1 MTARPA
7 FHNAYTLAAFEHAE
21 QALCSPGIALL
32 DRLWTQAHQ
41 AREESTL
48 DAGALT
54 SLTPERRAAA
64 VLYPHTAARWAW
76 FTDAAVAH
84 AWGRYRHRGQ
94 HSSDVV
100 SGTGVLITRLNGA
113 VQWQPLDAVGHAF
126 LCLFADGGTFAQAAA
141 AVRAADLTQDHPR
154 GSPVSQVAATL
165 LAAGAFNRIS
175 ITRIHRQFF
184 RRA

>member
-21 QALCSPGIALL
+21 QALCSPGAALL
-32 DRLWTQAHQ
+32 DQLWTQAHQ
-41 AREESTL
+41 ARKESTL

-64 VLYPHTAARWAW
+64 VLYPHAAARWAW

-84 AWGRYRHRGQ
+84 AWGRYHHRGQ
-94 HSSDVV
+94 HSSDVG
-100 SGTGVLITRLNGA
+100 SGTGVLITRLNDDV
-113 VQWQPLDAVGHAF
+113 VQWQPLSAAGHAF
-126 LCLFADGGTFAQAAA
+126 LCLFADGGTYAQAAA
-141 AVRAADLTQDHPR
+141 GVARDHPYD
-154 GSPVSQVAATL
+154 SPVTKVAMTL
-165 LAAGAFNRIS
+165 LAAGAFNRMS